1 MSIMD
6 GQNTPK
12 LKQILQNVPPGFLID
27 TAWMGRHGISRQS
40 VSAYVKQGWLERI
53 MQGLYRR
60 PFTPTEN
67 PEAISGWKI
76 PLLSAQRLM
85 EYRFHVG
92 GMTAL
97 ALHGHEHYLALGG
110 RQKVHL
116 YGDAIPEWLFKIR
129 VDGRFVRHSTKLF
142 GDVANGI
149 ESGSFD
155 PAQQADNDAAMS
167 PWLWPIRMSTPERA
181 ILEALDELPRG
192 ESFHNV
198 DVVFESLMNLRP
210 KRLTALLTACK
221 SIKVKR
227 LFFVYADKHAHAW
240 RKHIDAEAID
250 LGRGDRALA
259 ESGKLHPK
267 YRITVP
273 SDLLPG
279 EAADGP

>member
-12 LKQILQNVPPGFLID
+12 LKLILQNVPSGFLID

-67 PEAISGWKI
+67 PEAVSGWKI

-85 EYRFHVG
+85 GYSFHVG
-92 GMTAL
+92 GLTAL

-110 RQKVHL
+110 RPKIHL
-116 YGDAIPEWLFKIR
+116 YGAEIPAWLFKMR
-129 VDGRFVRHSTKLF
+129 VDGRFVGHSTKLF
-142 GDVANGI
+142 GDAETGI
-149 ESGSFD
+149 ENGSFD
-155 PAQQADNDAAMS
+155 LAEQSDNAALS
-167 PWLWPIRMSTPERA
+167 PWLWPIKMATPERA
-181 ILEALDELPRG
+181 ILEALDELPNN
-192 ESFHNV
+192 ESFYNV
-198 DVVFESLMNLRP
+198 DAVFESLVNLRP
-210 KRLTALLTACK
+210 KQLTALLTACK
-221 SIKVKR
+221 SVKVKR

-240 RKHIDAEAID
+240 RKHIPTDAID
-250 LGRGDRALA
+250 LGHGDRALA
-259 ESGKLHPK
+259 QGGKLHPS

-279 EAADGP
+279 EAANGA

>member
-1 MSIMD
+1 MN
-6 GQNTPK
+6 GQNASK
-12 LKQILQNVPPGFLID
+12 LKQVLQNVPPGFLVD
-27 TAWMGRHGISRQS
+27 TAWMSRHDISRQS

-60 PFTPTEN
+60 PFTPSEN
-67 PEAISGWKI
+67 PEAVTGWKI
-76 PLLSAQRLM
+76 PLLSAQWLM
-85 EYRFHVG
+85 KYRFHVG

-97 ALHGHEHYLALGG
+97 SLHGHVHYLALGG

-116 YGDAIPEWLFKIR
+116 YGDDIPEWLLKIHIDSR
-129 VDGRFVRHSTKLF
+129 LVRHSTKLF
-142 GDVANGI
+142 GDVSLGI

-155 PAQQADNDAAMS
+155 LGNQSDNDVAMS

-181 ILEALDELPRG
+181 ILEALDGLPRS

-198 DVVFESLMNLRP
+198 DVVFEGLVNLRP
-210 KRLTALLTACK
+210 KQITTLLAACK
-221 SIKVKR
+221 SVKVKR

-240 RKHIDAEAID
+240 RKHVAAEAVD
-250 LGRGDRALA
+250 FGRGDRALA
-259 ESGKLHPK
+259 EDGKLHPK

-279 EAADGP
+279 EAD